1 MKDGKMW
8 PISYRTG
15 NQGHQTGVLR
25 SVAAVLGW
33 PGAHA
38 GLYRVRSWDS
48 ASRKRSAGLSALR
61 LESANAM

>member
-25 SVAAVLGW
+25 SVAATFSL
-33 PGAHA
+33 A
-38 GLYRVRSWDS
+38 
-48 ASRKRSAGLSALR
+48 RSAPRVLSCPFVGQRFPQAVSR
-61 LESANAM
+61 PFRAAAGVR